1 MILQDSHTRL
11 IQLITDLKEQQVARE
26 VVRLLEKG
34 DSPLEILRSCE
45 EAMRQVGQHYEQRL
59 YFVSGLIMAGEI
71 MRQVTDLLLPHIENQ
86 ESGGAS
92 GLIVLGTVEG
102 DIHDIGKNL
111 LRMLL
116 RGSGLQVL
124 DLGVDVPPTQFVEV
138 VLQHK
143 PDIIGLSALLTIA
156 YEAMRDTISLIHAET
171 AKDARRIPTI
181 IGGGF
186 MNEKVCQFVGSDY
199 WAPDAVTGIE
209 ICRRLV
215 APDGFAD
222 LASQF

>member
-11 IQLITDLKEQQVARE
+11 IQLITELKERQVVRE
-26 VVRLLEKG
+26 VNRLLSQG
-34 DSPLEILRSCE
+34 DSPLGILRSCE

-59 YFVSGLIMAGEI
+59 YYVSGLIMAGEI
-71 MRQVTDLLLPHIENQ
+71 MRQVTELLLPYVENH

-92 GLIVLGTVEG
+92 GLIVLGTVHG

-116 RGSGLQVL
+116 RGSGFQVL
-124 DLGVDVPPTQFVEV
+124 DLGVDVPPARFIEV
-138 VLQHK
+138 VLHHK

-156 YEAMRDTISLIHAET
+156 YEAMRDTVSLIRAET
-171 AKDARRIPTI
+171 ADDARRIPTI

-209 ICRRLV
+209 MCRRLV
-215 APDGFAD
+215 SADGFPD
-222 LASQF
+222 SASQV